1 MTIPTNT
8 ALWLQEQ
15 LLGLYHEDW
24 GLIYMLNGNLVSI
37 PDDTPERW
45 QLGVDLIYRGLVCD
59 LIKVNDF
66 GATPDRA
73 SYLRAIQTLAPYE
86 NGAGSGTLPLS
97 GALLASASSLR
108 LIFRRPT
115 NATIG

>member
-1 MTIPTNT
+1 MTISTNT

-24 GLIYMLNGNLVSI
+24 GLSYVLDGNLASI

-66 GATPDRA
+66 GANPDRA
-73 SYLRAIQTLAPYE
+73 SFLHAIRTLAPHG
-86 NGAGSGTLPLS
+86 NGADSGTLPLS